1 MLFKYMDYSDKL
13 NKYKIMFQLG
23 GLTEGR
29 IVNLYFIRH
38 GESYHNLNKKN
49 KNIFDSPL
57 TNNGITQS
65 TNLYKNILDIK
76 PDLIYTSPLRRTL
89 QTLFY
94 SLLNQINTKIPIII
108 DDNVREFN
116 RGRPCDF
123 RHNKD
128 QIIKYTKLFN
138 YNNID
143 YTNISNDLNSNKR
156 ESFEN
161 IHGRVLAW
169 LEGIKTYIKDK
180 PHIQNIVVY
189 SHVFFIRTALDYL
202 SKKIKKNGTCD
213 LSKDISNGIVCAH
226 VYSVDLT

>member
-1 MLFKYMDYSDKL
+1 MDYSDKA
-13 NKYKIMFQLG
+13 NKYKILYQIG
-23 GLTEGR
+23 GLIEGR

-38 GESYHNLNKKN
+38 GESMHNLNQKN

-108 DDNVREFN
+108 DDDVREFN

-128 QIIKYTKLFN
+128 QIIKFTKLFN

-143 YTNISNDLNSNKR
+143 YTNISNNPNSNKS

-161 IHGRVLAW
+161 VNKRVQIW
-169 LEGIKTYIKDK
+169 LEKLKIYIKDK
-180 PHIQNIVVY
+180 PHITNIVVY
-189 SHVFFIRTALDYL
+189 SHAMFIRAALDYL

-213 LSKDISNGIVCAH
+213 LDKDISNGIVCAH
-226 VYSVDLT
+226 VYSVDVI